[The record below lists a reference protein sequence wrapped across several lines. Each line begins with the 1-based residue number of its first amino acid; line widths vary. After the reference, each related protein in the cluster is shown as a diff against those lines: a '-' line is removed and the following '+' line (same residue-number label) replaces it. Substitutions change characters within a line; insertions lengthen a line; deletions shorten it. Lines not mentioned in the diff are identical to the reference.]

1 MNLKDIISSLFKYK
15 PPEKHNFV
23 LLEDDESDK
32 NSNGSQNIKNDT
44 NIPETKNIFPA
55 LSANLEYVKTKYNSM
70 INSDI
75 IIREFTLNARGKQYN
90 AFLIYIDGMVD
101 SKIMDDFIL
110 KPLILRNRSNLFDNS
125 QNRVVSEAVTNN
137 ITIRKVKKFDLSS
150 YLISCLLPQ
159 NSVQEITN
167 FDEVTSGVN
176 SRQLCSFY

>member
-1 MNLKDIISSLFKYK
+1 MNFKNIWNDFFAYKPYDNYEFNLPEKEALEAHFTIDNTDQINTTKQNIFSSLNVNKEF
-15 PPEKHNFV
+15 
-23 LLEDDESDK
+23 L
-32 NSNGSQNIKNDT
+32 Q
-44 NIPETKNIFPA
+44 
-55 LSANLEYVKTKYNSM
+55 TKYSTL

-75 IIREFTLNARGKQYN
+75 ILREFTLNARGKQYN

-125 QNRVVSEAVTNN
+125 QNRVVSEAV
-137 ITIRKVKKFDLSS
+137 
-150 YLISCLLPQ
+150 SCLLPQ